1 MKNEEQAKNIQV
13 NIANEQRNAARDF
26 WEVHAQGNLKY
37 TMAVWPQARLDEQAI
52 ENSRFFKARF
62 GFEANTIA
70 RIKVIAFQRKFDFQ
84 DSQIKMLKRSSFLRV
99 TRHGIRV
106 DKSLLVPIL
115 GWMQVVM
122 LSIVI
127 LMLGSM
133 VAYSKAPEWEQASGF
148 MLLGIVL
155 ILTMIWVLKSCVMP
169 RSLLKEYGVLSDHG
183 DLTAAPAATPSE

>member
-13 NIANEQRNAARDF
+13 NIANEQRNAARDY

-70 RIKVIAFQRKFDFQ
+70 RIKVIAFQRKFDLQ

-115 GWMQVVM
+115 GWMQIVM
-122 LSIVI
+122 LSAVI
-127 LMLGSM
+127 MMLGSM
-133 VAYSKAPEWEQASGF
+133 VAYSTAPEWKQASGF
-148 MLLGIVL
+148 MLLGSIL
-155 ILTMIWVLKSCVMP
+155 ILTLMWVLKSCVLP
-169 RSLLKEYGVLSDHG
+169 RRLLKEYGVLCDYG
-183 DLTAAPAATPSE
+183 DLPVVPAATPAN